1 MSAIE
6 LTAYP
11 GKILGPIAK
20 ILGWIMSGIYDI
32 ILKLSGG
39 RVDSVPLAIIIMTIL
54 IYLCLLPLTIKQQ
67 KFSKLQQK
75 MQPEIKAIQ
84 DKYKN
89 RKDQE
94 SVMAMNQE
102 TQLVY
107 QKYGISPTG
116 SCIQMVIQ
124 LPILLALYRVFSN
137 IPAYIIS
144 VRDSYTG
151 LVDGILKTDGFVD
164 KLSDMMTNFSFSTS
178 TGLTAS
184 NVVDKL
190 NSASGTTLQNYV
202 MDIIYKLP
210 SSAWNETADAGSTL
224 IQQFPD
230 LKDSIITTFSDM
242 RHFNYL
248 FGLNISDTPW
258 SIIKVSYADHAW
270 ILLVLALL
278 IPILAYLT
286 QLLNIK
292 LMPMAATDD
301 NDQMARQMKS
311 MNMMMPLVSFFFCF
325 VTPVGLGIYWIAS
338 AVVRA
343 VQQFFI
349 NKHIQNLDLDVII
362 AKNQEKIKK
371 KRERFGISEE
381 NMRQA
386 AAIKTRS
393 IESKAN
399 TSVSSSQKE
408 LELEKARQLKSNAK
422 AGSLAAK
429 ANMVKDFNEK
439 NNKK

>member
-20 ILGWIMSGIYDI
+20 ALGWIMSGIYDI
-32 ILKLSGG
+32 ILNISGG
-39 RVDSVPLAIIIMTIL
+39 KVDSVPLAIVIMTIL

-116 SCIQMVIQ
+116 SCVQLLIQM
-124 LPILLALYRVFSN
+124 PILLALYRVFYN
-137 IPAYIIS
+137 IPAYITS
-144 VRDSYTG
+144 VRDSYAG
-151 LVDGILKTDGFVD
+151 LVDGILNTNGFVD
-164 KLSDMMTNFSFSTS
+164 KLSNLMTSFNATTS
-178 TGLTAS
+178 SGLNAS
-184 NVVDKL
+184 NVADTL

-202 MDIIYKLP
+202 TDIIYKLP
-210 SSAWNETADAGSTL
+210 SAAWNDSAEAGKTL

-230 LKDSIITTFSDM
+230 LSDSISATFADM
-242 RHFNYL
+242 SHFNYFL
-248 FGLNISDTPW
+248 GLNISDTPW
-258 SIIKVSYADHAW
+258 SIIKTSFADHAW
-270 ILLVLALL
+270 LLLFLALL
-278 IPILAYLT
+278 IPVFAYLT

-292 LMPMAATDD
+292 LMPSTVSDD
-301 NDQMARQMKS
+301 NDQMARQMKT
-311 MNMMMPLVSFFFCF
+311 MNMMMPLMSFFFCF

-343 VQQFFI
+343 VQQVFV
-349 NKHIQNLDLDVII
+349 NKHIENLDLDDIV
-362 AKNQEKIKK
+362 AKNQEKAKK
-371 KRERFGISEE
+371 KKERLGISEDQI
-381 NMRQA
+381 RQA
-386 AAIKTRS
+386 AMIKTRS

-399 TSVSSSQKE
+399 TNVSSSNSE
-408 LELEKARQLKSNAK
+408 ADLEKAQKLKANAK
-422 AGSLAAK
+422 SGSLAAK
-429 ANMVKDFNEK
+429 ANMVRDFNEK